1 MASHL
6 YILQK
11 IAVVFSS
18 RKFRVAFLNVTSLT
32 DLVGEIFDLVL
43 VGPDQGLQLPL
54 PLALLL
60 LCALCDKKN
69 RVKGRV

>member
-1 MASHL
+1 MLVISMETSHQVL
-6 YILQK
+6 L
-11 IAVVFSS
+11 
-18 RKFRVAFLNVTSLT
+18 RNDVAFISFLT

-60 LCALCDKKN
+60 LCALCATKKAELEGEFC
-69 RVKGRV
+69 VL